1 MWRAYL
7 CLWCKLPWPPYSH
20 RGNEK
25 LRTFGHL
32 RWCHGQCLSM
42 SRWFS
47 LSPTGTSHHPSLRG
61 KGGQRNLH
69 RNAMECSKRAMN
81 MAVAA
86 IFRKFP
92 WKPMETPRMHY
103 VGYAELAAAVSN
115 AGGLGTDNLQFQT
128 GYFSCTRSSIMR
140 YHDNLQDLY
149 KHHFLDQYIQAGCQM
164 FHKIW
169 SNFAD
174 QDCRIITALT
184 VAQPPRGKEALRDE
198 IRCPFE
204 NTGCQAWTCQ
214 HLGLFRPF
222 LRV

>member
-1 MWRAYL
+1 M
-7 CLWCKLPWPPYSH
+7 PWPPYSH

-47 LSPTGTSHHPSLRG
+47 LNPTGTSHHPSLRG

-69 RNAMECSKRAMN
+69 RNAMKCSKRAMN

-86 IFRKFP
+86 IFRKFT

-115 AGGLGTDNLQFQT
+115 AGGLGTDNLQFPNWLFQLHPELRNKISWFYKIYVNT
-128 GYFSCTRSSIMR
+128 TFWTSTLRQMS
-140 YHDNLQDLY
+140 DVLY
-149 KHHFLDQYIQAGCQM
+149 IYI
-164 FHKIW
+164 IW
-169 SNFAD
+169 SNLQTKTAVIISLG
-174 QDCRIITALT
+174 RIITALT

-198 IRCPFE
+198 IRCPAWSRI
-204 NTGCQAWTCQ
+204 CQAWTCQ
-214 HLGLFRPF
+214 HLGRFRPF